1 MGANMVTVNNFL
13 GYWFND
19 IDIRH
24 YPDDMMILP
33 TNNSVNIYQY
43 SNAQMKYLPKKSV
56 KKLLKTMFYSNR
68 PVYLAKDTDRRPNN
82 DTDDNKR
89 TDPNLTYRIAQLKE
103 SFFEKNVYRIPLTL
117 LCDLGKVNF
126 AMKTDTRIIITLERN
141 LNKLFKSNKK
151 VGTIPDNP
159 DALIQIY
166 DRPYISYQE
175 IILAQGANIYFT
187 GILRS
192 ETALRQ
198 GVLEL
203 PYQQVF
209 EVNTGRQDFTCTFK
223 GPQRQFDWLEI
234 SIVYDK
240 SYQRTTLYD
249 SYDLELA
256 AKLVKTIKF
265 ENTSFTYSLTGK
277 LSYDLST
284 EDEKFLL
291 YKMLVVHSCEGCSSA
306 LLTQYKNNP
315 IYQEITEQDKFTD
328 NERDDRIYID
338 MRRSKGYADE
348 LEKINHDDCGIALTI
363 SLKEAATKKLRFR
376 ITGFSQAEYW
386 YILSNKGYIMSYKNY
401 NISKADTY

>member
-1 MGANMVTVNNFL
+1 M
-13 GYWFND
+13 
-19 IDIRH
+19 
-24 YPDDMMILP
+24 
-33 TNNSVNIYQY
+33 
-43 SNAQMKYLPKKSV
+43 
-56 KKLLKTMFYSNR
+56 
-68 PVYLAKDTDRRPNN
+68 
-82 DTDDNKR
+82 
-89 TDPNLTYRIAQLKE
+89 
-103 SFFEKNVYRIPLTL
+103 
-117 LCDLGKVNF
+117 
-126 AMKTDTRIIITLERN
+126 
-141 LNKLFKSNKK
+141 
-151 VGTIPDNP
+151 
-159 DALIQIY
+159 
-166 DRPYISYQE
+166 
-175 IILAQGANIYFT
+175 
-187 GILRS
+187 
-192 ETALRQ
+192 
-198 GVLEL
+198 

-234 SIVYDK
+234 STVYDK
-240 SYQRTTLYD
+240 SYQRTTVYD

-291 YKMLVVHSCEGCSSA
+291 YKMLVAHSCEGCSSA

-348 LEKINHDDCGIALTI
+348 LEKINHDDRGIALTI

-376 ITGFSQAEYW
+376 ITGFSQAEY
-386 YILSNKGYIMSYKNY
+386 
-401 NISKADTY
+401 